1 MREVDLSSSSILI
14 VDDQQTN
21 IDLLEQIL
29 GMQGY
34 QKVASTTDPRQVV
47 ALCKKLNPDLILLD
61 LHMPHLTG
69 TEVIEQLRGLVNSY
83 LPILV
88 LTADITPEAKRQALK
103 VGASDFLSKPFDVT
117 EALLRVRNLLE
128 TRYLYLQVQN
138 HNSRLEETVH
148 TRTRALEAA
157 QEALVHKNEELSL
170 AFAKAS
176 EVAELK
182 SQFLANINHEIRTP
196 INGILGM
203 INLLTDSE
211 LNPDQRECTDML
223 KSSADWLVNLMNDI
237 LDVSQLGSGKGR
249 VERRAFEPRILLEE
263 LSAVYR
269 SRAHVKGLK
278 FCSTV
283 TPAVPRHLWGDPG
296 KLRQVLDQLLGNAIK
311 FTESGRVTLSAE
323 LVIETS
329 DALTLKFAVE
339 DTGIGFTEE
348 QRSRLFE
355 PFVQGDGS
363 LTRKYGGAGIGLALS
378 KKLVELQGGE
388 IGLDNRPKGGAT
400 AWFTAVLEKLS
411 PEDLLEEKKSM
422 RSPDFTPN
430 FTL

>member
-1 MREVDLSSSSILI
+1 MREVDLSFSRILI
-14 VDDQQTN
+14 VDDQQAN
-21 IDLLEQIL
+21 VDLLGQIL

-47 ALCKKLNPDLILLD
+47 ALCNKLNPDLILLD
-61 LHMPHLTG
+61 LHMPYLTG
-69 TEVIEQLRGLVNSY
+69 MDVIEQLRGLINSY

-103 VGASDFLSKPFDVT
+103 VGANDFLSKPFDVT
-117 EALLRVRNLLE
+117 EVLLRVQNLLE

-148 TRTRALEAA
+148 ARTRALEAA

-211 LNPDQRECTDML
+211 LNADQRECTEML
-223 KSSADWLVNLMNDI
+223 KSSADWLVKVMNDI
-237 LDVSQLGSGKGR
+237 LDVSQLGSGKAR
-249 VERRAFEPRILLEE
+249 IERRAFDPRILLEE

-269 SRAHVKGLK
+269 NRAHAKGLR

-283 TPAVPRHLWGDPG
+283 TPAVPRHMSGDPG

-311 FTESGRVTLSAE
+311 FTESGRVGLRTD
-323 LVIETS
+323 VIHETS
-329 DALTLKFAVE
+329 DVLTLKFAIE
-339 DTGIGFTEE
+339 DTGIGITEE

-363 LTRKYGGAGIGLALS
+363 ASRRYGGAGIGLTLS
-378 KKLVELQGGE
+378 KQLVELQNGE
-388 IGLDNRPKGGAT
+388 IGLDNSPGGGTT

-411 PEDLLEEKKSM
+411 PGDLLEEKKSM
-422 RSPDFTPN
+422 RSPDFH
-430 FTL
+430 L

>member
-1 MREVDLSSSSILI
+1 MGEVDLSSSSILI
-14 VDDQQTN
+14 VDDQQAN

-47 ALCKKLNPDLILLD
+47 TLCNKLNPDLILLD
-61 LHMPHLTG
+61 LHMPHLSG
-69 TEVIEQLRGLVNSY
+69 TDVIEQLRGLINSY

-103 VGASDFLSKPFDVT
+103 AGANDFLSKPFDVM
-117 EALLRVRNLLE
+117 EVLLRVRNLLE

-148 TRTRALEAA
+148 ARTRALEAA
-157 QEALVHKNEELSL
+157 QGALVHKNEELSL

-211 LNPDQRECTDML
+211 LNADQRECTDML

-237 LDVSQLGSGKGR
+237 LDVSQLGSGKASI
-249 VERRAFEPRILLEE
+249 ERRAFEPRILLEE

-269 SRAHVKGLK
+269 SRAHAKGLK
-278 FCSTV
+278 FCNTV
-283 TPAVPRHLWGDPG
+283 TPAVPRHLCGDPG
-296 KLRQVLDQLLGNAIK
+296 RLRQVLDQLLGNAIK

-323 LVIETS
+323 LVNETS
-329 DALTLKFAVE
+329 DALTLKFAIE

-363 LTRKYGGAGIGLALS
+363 LTRQYGGTGIGLALS

-388 IGLDNRPKGGAT
+388 IGLDNRPKGGTT

-411 PEDLLEEKKSM
+411 PADLLEEKKSM